1 MMRLAEIEAHVTGM
15 SELLDIVGAMRSL
28 ASMRLQA
35 AHRSLPGVARYA
47 ETMAAAIGAALLLLP
62 EGAPAVRSAPG
73 RSALV
78 LCTAEHGFVGAF
90 NQRIL
95 DAADAVQRPGDALF
109 LLGSRGAALAHERGR
124 PITWAHPMATR
135 PASVPETVRRLTVEL
150 YRSLA
155 DGTATRVEV
164 IFARHRQ
171 GSPMG
176 IERRRLFPLDLAAF
190 ALTRPGV
197 PPLHN
202 LPAAGLLEKLIAD
215 YVFALLTE
223 AAFESL
229 ASENAARF
237 AAMATAHDN
246 VSQKLNQLRQDAR
259 QARQDEATTELL
271 DLVTGAEALRDAE
284 FPSGS

>member
-1 MMRLAEIEAHVTGM
+1 MRLPEIEAHVAGM
-15 SELLDIVGAMRSL
+15 SGLLDIVGAMRSL
-28 ASMRLQA
+28 ASMRLLE

-62 EGAPAVRSAPG
+62 EGAPSVRSAPG

-95 DAADAVQRPGDALF
+95 DAADAVLRPGDALF
-109 LLGSRGAALAHERGR
+109 LLGSRGSALAHERGR
-124 PITWAHPMATR
+124 PFAWTHPMATR
-135 PASVPETVRRLTVEL
+135 PASVPEMVRRLTAEL
-150 YRSLA
+150 YRALA
-155 DGTATRVEV
+155 DGEVTRVEV

-171 GSPMG
+171 GSPPA
-176 IERRRLFPLDLAAF
+176 IERRCLFPLDLAAF
-190 ALTRPGV
+190 ALTRPRL

-202 LPAAGLLEKLIAD
+202 LPAAALLEKLIAD

-229 ASENAARF
+229 ASENAARV
-237 AAMATAHDN
+237 AAMASTHDN
-246 VSQKLNQLRQDAR
+246 VSQKLDQLRQDAR
-259 QARQDEATTELL
+259 QARQDEITTELL
-271 DLVTGAEALRDAE
+271 DLVTGAEALRDGE
-284 FPSGS
+284 FPSGA